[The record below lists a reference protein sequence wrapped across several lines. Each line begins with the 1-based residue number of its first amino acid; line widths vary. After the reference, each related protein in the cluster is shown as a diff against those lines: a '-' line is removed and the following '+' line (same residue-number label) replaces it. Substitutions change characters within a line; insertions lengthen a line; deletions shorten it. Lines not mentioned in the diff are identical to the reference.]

1 MAPFLSNAAR
11 GVWRGVPVVRRLGR
25 LALRL
30 ALVVG
35 LAVSSVGPAA
45 AQQEA
50 PPDAPDPAAPGAAAV
65 AVEETVKQIDALLA
79 QLDTRI
85 ASAWAQ
91 AEEVLVL
98 ADAATD
104 PDEQM
109 RLEVLYGRMAA
120 LAQSFEEQRLQLQA
134 LRDELA
140 ASGEQVAP

>member
-1 MAPFLSNAAR
+1 MAPFLSNAH
-11 GVWRGVPVVRRLGR
+11 GVRRGVPVACRLGR

-30 ALVVG
+30 ALFAG
-35 LAVSSVGPAA
+35 LAVSSVGPAV
-45 AQQEA
+45 AQQEGT
-50 PPDAPDPAAPGAAAV
+50 AAPGAAAV
-65 AVEETVKQIDALLA
+65 AVAETVKQIDALLA
-79 QLDTRI
+79 QLDARI

-91 AEEVLVL
+91 AEEVLIL

-120 LAQSFEEQRLQLQA
+120 LAQSFEEQRSQLQT

>member
-11 GVWRGVPVVRRLGR
+11 GVPVVCRLGR

-30 ALVVG
+30 ALVAG
-35 LAVSSVGPAA
+35 LAAWPAGPAA

-50 PPDAPDPAAPGAAAV
+50 PADAPDPAVPGAAAV
-65 AVEETVKQIDALLA
+65 AVAETVKQIDALLA
-79 QLDTRI
+79 QLDARI

-109 RLEVLYGRMAA
+109 RLEALYGRMAA
-120 LAQSFEEQRLQLQA
+120 LAESFEEQRLQLRA